1 MAKHLQ
7 ETLLGV
13 ANGIATLD
21 AAGLIPSSQLPSY
34 VDDVLEY
41 ANLAAFPATGE
52 AGKIYIALDSG
63 TTYRWSGTIYVRI
76 TDGTASW
83 GSIEGTLSAQTDL
96 QNALDAK
103 VNVAGDQTISGV
115 KTFSSAPVVPDASF
129 SIAKVSGLQTALDA
143 LNTLATNLGNDKVAK
158 AGDTMTGDLEFT
170 DAAKGVIL
178 KSANGTRYRVTVDND
193 GSLTTSVVA

>member
-129 SIAKVSGLQTALDA
+129 AIAKVSGLQTALDN
-143 LNTLATNLGNDKVAK
+143 LGTSITNLGNDKVAK